1 MWFGRR
7 DRERQYRLNDTVLQS
22 EQGKRELGI
31 HVQSSCRAIRR
42 KISRTNGILGFRYR
56 NIDYKGSK
64 MMLNVYKTLVSPQL
78 EFCVQFW
85 SLHFRMWGS
94 LRGCRGDLPEWFQ
107 GWGMIVT
114 MLGWRNWG
122 VIVFGAK
129 EIDRAVQVYDWSKI
143 RSLKKNCSYQLLWV
157 PRW

>member
-107 GWGMIVT
+107 GWGIAELLRGRRRRFGPSHLHQLSKGALW
-114 MLGWRNWG
+114 LGA
-122 VIVFGAK
+122 IPLHSSILF
-129 EIDRAVQVYDWSKI
+129 
-143 RSLKKNCSYQLLWV
+143 LLQLQG
-157 PRW
+157 